1 MPGLRQKL
9 RQLLV
14 RTAAWPLAVL
24 LALALAV
31 LVMTVQELQAARLGG
46 EARALAHLLQSTIT
60 QRLAALQQRA
70 DEHVG
75 ASCDHLACRQTLLA
89 RMLQDHPEAE
99 SALLVDGEG
108 HLLAA
113 WTRPPVTA
121 PAIGTL
127 VGRTAGDRDAFD
139 HTRGSGKPQLS
150 DMRRPGRGVSFALTV
165 PLLTPSKGVQGA
177 LQLELAPSAL
187 FPPLEQALTGLKPDD
202 AVQIL
207 DRSGA
212 PLASVRHGRVSGPGT
227 PNGPEPSES
236 SPWVT
241 TGEAALAEGWRVVAS
256 RPLPASLQE
265 VAAEAALLAIAALGL
280 IAVAGAGL
288 LRASRGLAQPF
299 ERLAEDI
306 RKVEIGHREGIRF
319 APLPRGT
326 VAEALAV
333 RAALEESMRRADAAL
348 LGERRS
354 ADALDTANRKLAHE
368 IDTRDTYLEKQT
380 RRLQEA
386 MSAAWQASEAKSR
399 MLTNTSHEIR
409 TPLNGIIG
417 TTELLLRSQ
426 PLSESQRSLLRTQ
439 LGAAEALR
447 VLVDDILHLGRA
459 SSGLAL
465 QPAPFD
471 VAAEAH
477 MVCGALQPLADSRQ
491 ITLRVEV
498 PRELHACRVGDRA
511 RIRQIMMG
519 LVGNALKF
527 TERGEVVLALDDSE
541 DYELLIRV
549 RDTGIGIP
557 ADQFSRIF
565 DPFYQIES
573 STSRRFP
580 GTGLGLAIIDEI
592 VKAMDGRITVESTLG
607 AGSTFCVCLPLELAD
622 ASELAATETGTTT
635 LSVPA
640 GLRVLVVDDIEM
652 NRELL
657 EMQVAS
663 MGAASASA
671 ESGQRA
677 LDLLAEADFDLVLL
691 DCQMPEMDGYEA
703 AREIRGRWPDRPL
716 RIVAVTAHA
725 EPGERERCLRAGM
738 DDYVSKP
745 LSMDTLARVL
755 GEASRAEAP
764 P

>member
-1 MPGLRQKL
+1 
-9 RQLLV
+9 
-14 RTAAWPLAVL
+14 
-24 LALALAV
+24 
-31 LVMTVQELQAARLGG
+31 
-46 EARALAHLLQSTIT
+46 
-60 QRLAALQQRA
+60 
-70 DEHVG
+70 
-75 ASCDHLACRQTLLA
+75 
-89 RMLQDHPEAE
+89 
-99 SALLVDGEG
+99 
-108 HLLAA
+108 
-113 WTRPPVTA
+113 
-121 PAIGTL
+121 
-127 VGRTAGDRDAFD
+127 
-139 HTRGSGKPQLS
+139 
-150 DMRRPGRGVSFALTV
+150 
-165 PLLTPSKGVQGA
+165 
-177 LQLELAPSAL
+177 
-187 FPPLEQALTGLKPDD
+187 
-202 AVQIL
+202 
-207 DRSGA
+207 
-212 PLASVRHGRVSGPGT
+212 
-227 PNGPEPSES
+227 
-236 SPWVT
+236 
-241 TGEAALAEGWRVVAS
+241 
-256 RPLPASLQE
+256 
-265 VAAEAALLAIAALGL
+265 
-280 IAVAGAGL
+280 
-288 LRASRGLAQPF
+288 
-299 ERLAEDI
+299 
-306 RKVEIGHREGIRF
+306 
-319 APLPRGT
+319 
-326 VAEALAV
+326 
-333 RAALEESMRRADAAL
+333 
-348 LGERRS
+348 
-354 ADALDTANRKLAHE
+354 
-368 IDTRDTYLEKQT
+368 
-380 RRLQEA
+380 
-386 MSAAWQASEAKSR
+386 
-399 MLTNTSHEIR
+399 
-409 TPLNGIIG
+409 
-417 TTELLLRSQ
+417 
-426 PLSESQRSLLRTQ
+426 
-439 LGAAEALR
+439 
-447 VLVDDILHLGRA
+447 
-459 SSGLAL
+459 
-465 QPAPFD
+465 
-471 VAAEAH
+471 